1 MTDNPLRA
9 WAQRH
14 HDTKEQERQD
24 WQARQVDHA
33 HELSKLSDEELIG
46 RAPGFPGPHHEME
59 MNRRLKAA
67 IEKLTTELVTF
78 RKSSDVAARK
88 LSRLTNVLISFTATL
103 VALTVALVFLTII
116 IARNG

>member
-1 MTDNPLRA
+1 MTDNTLRA

-14 HDTKEQERQD
+14 HGAKEQERQN
-24 WQARQVDHA
+24 WHARQVDHA
-33 HELSKLSDEELIG
+33 RELSKSSDVELIG
-46 RAPGFPGPHHEME
+46 RAPDFPGPHHEME

-88 LSRLTNVLISFTATL
+88 LSRLTNVLISFTAAL
-103 VALTVALVFLTII
+103 VALTVALVVLTII
-116 IARNG
+116 IARKG